1 MQVQHGSSQSVG
13 PSLLRPLSATRRSMV
28 TASERHRFNGKVE
41 ATAFFLQPLDPLL
54 TRLMVMEADRAVVR
68 GPFAFHPVRFLGC
81 LAVFEASTG
90 SAWLRPSKST
100 GRKIRAAPA
109 CCATPSRPGSP
120 PRTGRPRQRSRPG
133 YGSLGQARL
142 RVSDFFFRGATLKT
156 WIKVG

>member
-1 MQVQHGSSQSVG
+1 MQVQHDSSQSVG

-133 YGSLGQARL
+133 VRKPGASPAQGL
-142 RVSDFFFRGATLKT
+142 RFFLQRSHTQNLD
-156 WIKVG
+156 